1 MTEVRARI
9 AANIRAWAIRH
20 YGLANYQRIEAQR
33 AASQDDH
40 NAR

>member
-20 YGLANYQRIEAQR
+20 YGLANYQRIEDQR
-33 AASQDDH
+33 AASKKAA
-40 NAR
+40 NAC

>member
-20 YGLANYQRIEAQR
+20 YGLANYQRIEAR
-33 AASQDDH
+33 RVAAQKASD
-40 NAR
+40 AR

>member
-20 YGLANYQRIEAQR
+20 YGFANYQRIEDQRSAAQK
-33 AASQDDH
+33 AA